1 MTKSSSCLDL
11 EVPALFPLRR
21 SLVAGAAFATLA
33 LAMAPWQS
41 AGAATYP
48 DRSVTIVSAF
58 PAGGIV
64 DVIARRIAQ
73 GMSDRLKTAFVVENR
88 TGAAGSIGYSYA
100 SRAKADGY
108 TLVLASGPTTMVPPG
123 ATASTWNPMT
133 GFSAI
138 GMIGTIP
145 QAFVAPPK
153 TPSRDL
159 RDFVKSAKAEA
170 AHFNYGS
177 PGSGTTPFF
186 TLELLKKQQGIAL
199 THVSYRGQPDVMI
212 DLMRGDLN
220 ITAVTLPLVLPNVQA
235 GKMTAIAVTSQTRSP
250 SLPGVPTVHELGMPE
265 LGISNW
271 FALLGPANLPP
282 DIVNSLSKTL
292 GEVLKAPQIQAD
304 MKEIGL
310 LIQPS
315 PPAETMDFV
324 KSDIARWTA
333 MMANFGEADSQQ
345 AKK

>member
-1 MTKSSSCLDL
+1 
-11 EVPALFPLRR
+11 
-21 SLVAGAAFATLA
+21 
-33 LAMAPWQS
+33 
-41 AGAATYP
+41 
-48 DRSVTIVSAF
+48 
-58 PAGGIV
+58 
-64 DVIARRIAQ
+64 
-73 GMSDRLKTAFVVENR
+73 
-88 TGAAGSIGYSYA
+88 
-100 SRAKADGY
+100 
-108 TLVLASGPTTMVPPG
+108 
-123 ATASTWNPMT
+123 
-133 GFSAI
+133 
-138 GMIGTIP
+138 
-145 QAFVAPPK
+145 
-153 TPSRDL
+153 
-159 RDFVKSAKAEA
+159 
-170 AHFNYGS
+170 
-177 PGSGTTPFF
+177 
-186 TLELLKKQQGIAL
+186 
-199 THVSYRGQPDVMI
+199 MI

-282 DIVNSLSKTL
+282 DIVNTLSKTL

-315 PPAETMDFV
+315 PPAETMEFV

-345 AKK
+345 TRK